1 MFSFNLLC
9 TKLKIYCIYQI
20 TYKKKKTYQAL
31 YVYTTFSHLCNIIAQ
46 STTLCMF
53 VTSKLASFFFEKA
66 SKVARCDCF
75 TNLTILICFSPA
87 TLINPGW
94 LVPNLRCPISKK
106 SIKFNN
112 IKNFTIFLLL
122 FLEPSLVL
130 LMLHV

>member
-46 STTLCMF
+46 STTLCIF
-53 VTSKLASFFFEKA
+53 VTSKL
-66 SKVARCDCF
+66 ARCDCF

-122 FLEPSLVL
+122 FLEPSLLL